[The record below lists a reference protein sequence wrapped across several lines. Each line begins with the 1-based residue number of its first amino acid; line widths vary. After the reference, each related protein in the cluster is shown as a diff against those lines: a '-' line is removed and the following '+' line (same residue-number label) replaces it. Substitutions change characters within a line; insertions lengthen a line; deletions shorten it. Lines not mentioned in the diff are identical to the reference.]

1 MEEKGNGIFSEEF
14 RLRISDYTTY
24 DHLTPH
30 AVLDLFQDVAGKHAD
45 LIGVGFQKMIE
56 KDLIWVLVRTKYEV
70 LKNPELYET
79 VRVST
84 WPKDKGKLDFDREY
98 LIENQKGEVLIRGI
112 SKWVVVN
119 STTRRISL
127 ARDVHYNCELEKR
140 EYFPGAF
147 PKLEDFDIADLPFY
161 EERTTFSDLDHNGHV
176 NNANYARFILNSIAL
191 QPDEE
196 IAFFEI
202 DHIKELPPNT
212 FVKNFYKK
220 DGKIILVK
228 GIIDNGDTTYIA
240 KIVLK

>member
-1 MEEKGNGIFSEEF
+1 MEQKGNGIFSEEF
-14 RLRISDYTTY
+14 RLRISDYSTY

-45 LIGVGFQKMIE
+45 LIGVGFQEMIG

-70 LKNPELYET
+70 LKNPKLYET

-84 WPKDKGKLDFDREY
+84 WPKAKGRLDFDREY
-98 LIENQKGEVLIRGI
+98 LIENLQGEVLIRGI
-112 SKWVVVN
+112 SKWVIVN
-119 STTRRISL
+119 RKTRRLSP
-127 ARDVHYNCELEKR
+127 ARDIHYNCELEER
-140 EYFPGAF
+140 EYFTGGF
-147 PKLEDFDIADLPFY
+147 PKLEDFDISGLSFF

-176 NNANYARFILNSIAL
+176 NNANYARFILNAISL
-191 QPDEE
+191 QPAEE

-202 DHIKELPPNT
+202 DHIKELPPDT

-220 DGKIILVK
+220 DGKMIWVK
-228 GIIDNGDTTYIA
+228 GIINNSDTTYIA